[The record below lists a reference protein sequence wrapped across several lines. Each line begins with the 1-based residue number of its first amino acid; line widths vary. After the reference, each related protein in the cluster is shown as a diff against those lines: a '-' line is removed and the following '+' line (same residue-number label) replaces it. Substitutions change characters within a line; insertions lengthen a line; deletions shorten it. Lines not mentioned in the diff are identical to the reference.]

1 MPNRLPSVASLARRL
16 CLASLS
22 AALMLAAPVHAQ
34 TAKEA
39 PKEAPLNLKPLF
51 DAAGTQGT
59 MLIYD
64 VRAARLYAYNPQ
76 RAREAYSPASTF
88 KIFNSL
94 IGLETGAVADVDNDK
109 IPWDGKVWTH
119 HGKPILPAVCNGD
132 VSLRLALK
140 NSCVPAYQALAR
152 RVGTAQYRRFLGAA
166 HFGNADVSGPVDMF
180 WLNNHLKI
188 TTYQQIDFMRAV
200 VARTLPGISARSYDA
215 LDDILT
221 IEQTPAYTLRAK
233 TGWSARDG
241 VDVGW
246 WVGSLTRGEDRYV
259 FAMNM
264 DMPKMDQGPKRLEI
278 GRAALQQAGA
288 LPQAN

>member
-1 MPNRLPSVASLARRL
+1 MPNRLPSVARLARRL

-152 RVGTAQYRRFLGAA
+152 RGIVDSLNSGAVAISPSRRNIGHRKAA
-166 HFGNADVSGPVDMF
+166 IQP
-180 WLNNHLKI
+180 
-188 TTYQQIDFMRAV
+188 
-200 VARTLPGISARSYDA
+200 
-215 LDDILT
+215 
-221 IEQTPAYTLRAK
+221 
-233 TGWSARDG
+233 
-241 VDVGW
+241 
-246 WVGSLTRGEDRYV
+246 
-259 FAMNM
+259 
-264 DMPKMDQGPKRLEI
+264 
-278 GRAALQQAGA
+278 
-288 LPQAN
+288 